1 MFGSLRRALRRMP
14 RDRDVGGPWDDDS
27 MTITDV
33 PASVAAAA
41 DGALRWYAGG
51 PYSLRQTLGPLRR
64 GNGDPSFASRPDG
77 LWMAFTT
84 PDGPVTLRLT
94 SAELGPDPHVDA
106 QAWGP
111 GSASALAG
119 VPRLLG
125 AGDDWSAFDEPGF
138 HATLPRMVREARR
151 RNLTLRLPSTGR
163 MVDSLVPTVLEQK
176 VTVIE
181 ARRGFRY
188 LMYRHGT
195 PAPGASTV
203 APAGLLVRPTPEQW
217 LRIPSWEWHK
227 AGVGPQR
234 SATVMGALR
243 SAVALE
249 RLAALPAAEAA
260 AKMQTIPGIGVWT
273 AAEVVQRTH
282 GCPDSIAVG
291 DFHLAADVG
300 AALTGRRTD
309 DAGMLALLAPWKGH
323 RQRVVRMIGL
333 SGFRKPTFGP
343 RMTIQ
348 DHRGH

>member
-1 MFGSLRRALRRMP
+1 
-14 RDRDVGGPWDDDS
+14 
-27 MTITDV
+27 MTIADA
-33 PASVAAAA
+33 PARLAAAA
-41 DGALRWYAGG
+41 DASLRWHPDR
-51 PYSLRQTLGPLRR
+51 PYSLLQTLGILLR
-64 GNGDPSFASRPDG
+64 GTGDPSFSSRPDG
-77 LWMAFTT
+77 FWTAFTT

-94 SAELGPDPHVDA
+94 TAADGAVDA
-106 QAWGP
+106 LAWGP
-111 GSASALAG
+111 GSAAGLAG

-125 AGDDWSAFDEPGF
+125 SGDDWSAFDEPAF
-138 HATLPRMVREARR
+138 HASLPRMVREARR
-151 RNLTLRLPSTGR
+151 RNLTVRLPSTGR
-163 MVDSLVPTVLEQK
+163 MIDALVPTILEQK

-181 ARRGFRY
+181 ARRGYRY
-188 LMYRHGT
+188 LMYRFGS
-195 PAPGASTV
+195 A
-203 APAGLLVRPTPEQW
+203 APAAGMAAPEGLRVQPTAEQW

-234 SATVMGALR
+234 SATVMRALR

-249 RLAALPAAEAA
+249 RLAALPATEAA
-260 AKMQTIPGIGVWT
+260 AKMQVIPGIGVWT

-291 DFHLAADVG
+291 DYHLAAFVG

-309 DAGMLALLAPWKGH
+309 DAGMLALLEPWKGH

>member
-1 MFGSLRRALRRMP
+1 
-14 RDRDVGGPWDDDS
+14 
-27 MTITDV
+27 MTIADA
-33 PASVAAAA
+33 PARLAAAA
-41 DGALRWYAGG
+41 DASLRWHPDG
-51 PYSLRQTLGPLRR
+51 PYSLQQTLGTLLR
-64 GNGDPSFASRPDG
+64 GTGDPSFSFRPDG

-94 SAELGPDPHVDA
+94 AAAGPGAAGVFDGAVDA

-111 GSASALAG
+111 GSAAGLAG

-125 AGDDWSAFDEPGF
+125 AGDDWAAFDEPAF
-138 HATLPRMVREARR
+138 HASLPRMVREARR
-151 RNLTLRLPSTGR
+151 RNLAVRLPSTGR
-163 MVDSLVPTVLEQK
+163 MVDCLVPTILEQK

-181 ARRGFRY
+181 ARRGYRY
-188 LMYRHGT
+188 LMYRFGS
-195 PAPGASTV
+195 PAPAAGTA
-203 APAGLLVRPTPEQW
+203 APEGLRVQPTPEQW
-217 LRIPSWEWHK
+217 LRIPSWDWHQ

-234 SATVMGALR
+234 SATVMRALR

-249 RLAALPAAEAA
+249 RLSALPALEAA
-260 AKMQTIPGIGVWT
+260 AKLQVIPGIGIWT

-291 DFHLAADVG
+291 DYHLAAYVG

-309 DAGMLALLAPWKGH
+309 DAGMLALLEPWRGH

-348 DHRGH
+348 DHRRH

>member
-1 MFGSLRRALRRMP
+1 
-14 RDRDVGGPWDDDS
+14 
-27 MTITDV
+27 
-33 PASVAAAA
+33 
-41 DGALRWYAGG
+41 
-51 PYSLRQTLGPLRR
+51 
-64 GNGDPSFASRPDG
+64 
-77 LWMAFTT
+77 
-84 PDGPVTLRLT
+84 
-94 SAELGPDPHVDA
+94 VD
-106 QAWGP
+106 
-111 GSASALAG
+111 
-119 VPRLLG
+119 
-125 AGDDWSAFDEPGF
+125 
-138 HATLPRMVREARR
+138 T
-151 RNLTLRLPSTGR
+151 
-163 MVDSLVPTVLEQK
+163 LVPTVLEQK

-234 SATVMGALR
+234 SATVMRALR

-260 AKMQTIPGIGVWT
+260 GKMQTIAGIGVWT

-309 DAGMLALLAPWKGH
+309 DAGMLALLEPWKGH

>member
-1 MFGSLRRALRRMP
+1 
-14 RDRDVGGPWDDDS
+14 
-27 MTITDV
+27 MTILDA
-33 PASVAAAA
+33 PARLGAAA
-41 DGALRWYAGG
+41 DASLRWHPDG
-51 PYSLRQTLGPLRR
+51 PYSLHQTLGTLLR
-64 GNGDPSFASRPDG
+64 GTGDPSFSFRPDG
-77 LWMAFTT
+77 LWTAFTT

-94 SAELGPDPHVDA
+94 AAAEGAVDA

-111 GSASALAG
+111 GSAAGLAG

-125 AGDDWSAFDEPGF
+125 AEDNWSAFDEPVF
-138 HATLPRMVREARR
+138 HATLPRMVRDARR
-151 RNLTLRLPSTGR
+151 RNLAVRLPSTGR
-163 MVDSLVPTVLEQK
+163 VVDCLVPTILEQK

-181 ARRGFRY
+181 ARRGYRY
-188 LMYRHGT
+188 LMYRFGS
-195 PAPGASTV
+195 PAPAAGIA
-203 APAGLLVRPTPEQW
+203 APEGLRVQPTPEQW
-217 LRIPSWEWHK
+217 LRIPSWEWHQ

-234 SATVMGALR
+234 SATVMRALR

-249 RLAALPAAEAA
+249 RLAALPSAEAA
-260 AKMQTIPGIGVWT
+260 AKLQVIPGIGVWT

-291 DFHLAADVG
+291 DYHLAAYVG

-309 DAGMLALLAPWKGH
+309 DAGMLALLEPWAGH

-348 DHRGH
+348 DHRRH

>member
-1 MFGSLRRALRRMP
+1 
-14 RDRDVGGPWDDDS
+14 
-27 MTITDV
+27 MTIADCT
-33 PASVAAAA
+33 ARLAAAA
-41 DGALRWYAGG
+41 DASLRWHPDG
-51 PYSLRQTLGPLRR
+51 PYSLQQTLGTLLR
-64 GNGDPSFASRPDG
+64 GAADPSFCFRPDG
-77 LWMAFTT
+77 LWTAFTT

-94 SAELGPDPHVDA
+94 TAEDGAVDA

-111 GSASALAG
+111 GSAAGIAG

-125 AGDDWSAFDEPGF
+125 AGDDWSAFDEPAF
-138 HATLPRMVREARR
+138 HASLPRMVRDARR
-151 RNLTLRLPSTGR
+151 RNPAVRLPSTGR
-163 MVDSLVPTVLEQK
+163 VVDCLVPTILEQK

-181 ARRGFRY
+181 ARRGYRY
-188 LMYRHGT
+188 LMYRYGS
-195 PAPGASTV
+195 A
-203 APAGLLVRPTPEQW
+203 APAAGSAGPAQLRVQPTAEQW

-234 SATVMGALR
+234 SATVMRALR

-249 RLAALPAAEAA
+249 RLADLPAAAAA
-260 AKMQTIPGIGVWT
+260 AKMQVIPGIGVWT

-291 DFHLAADVG
+291 DYHLAAYVG

-309 DAGMLALLAPWKGH
+309 DAGMLALLEPWKGH